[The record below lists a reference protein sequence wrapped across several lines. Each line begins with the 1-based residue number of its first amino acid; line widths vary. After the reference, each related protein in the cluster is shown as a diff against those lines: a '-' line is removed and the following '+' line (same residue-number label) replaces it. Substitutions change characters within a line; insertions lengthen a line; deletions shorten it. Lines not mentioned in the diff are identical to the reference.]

1 MRQRAMSNRSYD
13 PFGWGRFP
21 VGVRTVE
28 ALDTARNRRFP
39 CEIWYPAATPHAGE
53 DRDASALPGRYP
65 LIVFSHSSGGNRR
78 QAAFLCT
85 HLSSHGYIVAA
96 MDHSETIAPELRRK
110 EGESAEQRAARIQG
124 WIANRVPDIR
134 LLLDR
139 VLDAAWW
146 DSQAMP
152 DPDRIGIAGHSFG
165 GWTALAT
172 PEIDGRI
179 RAVVALAPAG
189 SSNPPPGIIPAT
201 LTFTWG
207 RDVPTLYLAA
217 EDDTALPLAG
227 MHELYERTAATKRM
241 IVLRKA
247 DHAHF
252 FDKFEPRTGQ
262 CPAEEAHLFTRSLT
276 LCHFDA
282 SLQAN
287 VHAQHF
293 LDADV
298 DAELAARGVDA
309 FSKGNP

>member
-1 MRQRAMSNRSYD
+1 
-13 PFGWGRFP
+13 
-21 VGVRTVE
+21 VRTVE

-39 CEIWYPAATPHAGE
+39 CEIWYPAATQRAGE

-65 LIVFSHSSGGNRR
+65 LIAFSHISSGNRR
-78 QAAFLCT
+78 QSAFLCT
-85 HLSSHGYIVAA
+85 HLSSHGYVVAA
-96 MDHSETIAPELRRK
+96 MDHSETIVPELRRN

-139 VLDAAWW
+139 VLDVAWW

-152 DPDRIGIAGHSFG
+152 DPDRVGIAGHSFG

-172 PEIDGRI
+172 PEVDGRI

-207 RDVPTLYLAA
+207 RDVPALYLAA
-217 EDDTALPLAG
+217 EDDTALPLVG
-227 MHELYERTAATKRM
+227 MYELYERTAATKRM

-262 CPAEEAHLFTRSLT
+262 CPPEEAHLFTRSLT

-282 SLQAN
+282 SLRADER
-287 VHAQHF
+287 AQRF
-293 LDADV
+293 LDRDV
-298 DAELAARGVDA
+298 DAALAARGVDA